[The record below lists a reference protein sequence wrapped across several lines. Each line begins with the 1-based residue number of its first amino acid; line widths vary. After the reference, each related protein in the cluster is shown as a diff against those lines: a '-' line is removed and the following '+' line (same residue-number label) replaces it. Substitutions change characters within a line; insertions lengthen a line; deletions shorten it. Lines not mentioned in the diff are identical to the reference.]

1 MRELVDLENKP
12 FSLRRQCELLSLSRS
27 SLYYE
32 PASETDLN
40 LELMRYIDEIYTEW
54 PFYGS
59 RKVTEEL
66 INMGYAVNRKRIQR
80 LMRTMGLEVI
90 YPKPNLSKPDL
101 SHRKY
106 PYLLKGVKIDSVNQ
120 VWSTDITYIPM
131 KKGYL
136 YLTAVLDWFTRYVL
150 TWRLSNNLESS
161 FCIEAL
167 EEALEK
173 GKPEM
178 FNTDQGVQFT
188 CNSFLNVLEKRQIRI
203 SMDGKGRALDNIFV
217 ERLWRTVK
225 YEEVY
230 CKAYESYY
238 EAEYNLCQYFK
249 FYNNK
254 RLHQSLGYRTPEE
267 VFINGQKAQL
277 VT

>member
-1 MRELVDLENKP
+1 MDR
-12 FSLRRQCELLSLSRS
+12 F
-27 SLYYE
+27 
-32 PASETDLN
+32 
-40 LELMRYIDEIYTEW
+40 IDELYTEW

-59 RKVTEEL
+59 RKITEEM
-66 INMGYAVNRKRIQR
+66 IKKGYEVNRKRIQR
-80 LMRTMGLEVI
+80 LMRIMGLEVI
-90 YPKPNLSKPDL
+90 YQRPNLSKPNFA
-101 SHRKY
+101 HRKF
-106 PYLLKGVKIDSVNQ
+106 PYLLKGVKIESVNQ

-131 KKGYL
+131 KKGFL
-136 YLTAVLDWFTRYVL
+136 YLTAVIDWFTRYVL
-150 TWRLSNNLESS
+150 TWRLSNNLESG
-161 FCIEAL
+161 FCIDAL
-167 EEALEK
+167 KEALEK
-173 GKPEM
+173 GNPET

-188 CNSFLNVLEKRQIRI
+188 CDDFLKILEEREIRI

-230 CKAYESYY
+230 CKAYESFD
-238 EAEYNLCQYFK
+238 EARDNLDQYFK

-277 VT
+277 RA